1 MMKHFFPLI
10 GVCCLTVGM
19 LASCS
24 EDEPV
29 TPNIKYNPGTI
40 KLTTAQQAQVENSNE
55 FAWKFFKEVSK
66 GEQQDVFV
74 SPLSVTYALGMLS
87 NGAVG
92 DTQKEILEGLE
103 FRSGKVDDINSLCHQ
118 LMIESPKL
126 DKSTKVSMANAVV
139 ANKNKPLQPDFKNVV
154 EKQYQALVTNQDFS
168 SPATL
173 SFINQWASDHTQGM
187 VPKILERINPDGV
200 SYLLNALYFKG
211 IWYRQ
216 FDKKH
221 TKKEAFTKA
230 DGTKSQVQM
239 MHQKERFFA
248 AENDN
253 YQTVVLPYGN
263 GSYEM
268 VVLLPREGKELSSL
282 LQTMDAKKWKDNLKN
297 TYSSKVDLKLPRFT
311 SAYNR
316 ELNDVLKLLGM
327 NAMFDSSKANLTKMS
342 AVSSFVSMVLQKAK
356 IEVDEEGSKAAAVT
370 VVDTAPTAVAPS
382 KPIMFHANR
391 PFMYAIVEHS
401 TGTIFFMGTYQ
412 GK

>member
-1 MMKHFFPLI
+1 MIKHFFPLI
-10 GVCCLTVGM
+10 GVCCLSVGM
-19 LASCS
+19 LTSCS

-29 TPNIKYNPGTI
+29 TPDIKYNPGTV
-40 KLTTAQQAQVENSNE
+40 KLTAAQQAQVENSNE

-66 GEQQDVFV
+66 GEQEDVFV
-74 SPLSVTYALGMLS
+74 SPLSVTYALGMLV

-126 DKSTKVSMANAVV
+126 DKSTQLSMANAVV
-139 ANKNKPLQPDFKNVV
+139 VNKKIQLQPTFQNVV
-154 EKQYQALVTNQDFS
+154 KKQYDALVASKDFS

-173 SFINQWASDHTQGM
+173 SFINQWASDNTQGM

-239 MHQKERFFA
+239 MHQKEQFLIG
-248 AENDN
+248 ENEM

-268 VVLLPREGKELSSL
+268 IVVLPREGKKLSDVL
-282 LQTMDAKKWKDNLKN
+282 VAMNGKQWKDNLKA
-297 TYSSKVDLKLPRFT
+297 TRFAEVDLKLPRFT
-311 SAYNR
+311 SVYNR

-327 NAMFDSSKANLTKMS
+327 NAMFDPSKANLTKMS

-370 VVDTAPTAVAPS
+370 VVETLTTAAPPS
-382 KPIMFHANR
+382 RPIMFHANR
-391 PFMYAIVEHS
+391 PFMYAIAEHS

>member
-10 GVCCLTVGM
+10 GVCCLSVGM
-19 LASCS
+19 LTSCS

-29 TPNIKYNPGTI
+29 APDIKYNPGTI

-103 FRSGKVDDINSLCHQ
+103 FRSGKVQAINSLCHQ
-118 LMIESPKL
+118 LMMEAPKL

-139 ANKNKPLQPDFKNVV
+139 ANKNKPLKPDFKNVV

-173 SFINQWASDHTQGM
+173 SFINQWASEQTHGM
-187 VPKILERINPDGV
+187 VPKLLDRVNPDAV
-200 SYLLNALYFKG
+200 TYLLNALYFKG

-216 FDKKH
+216 FDKKR
-221 TKKEAFTKA
+221 TQQESFTQA
-230 DGTKSQVQM
+230 DGKKLSVKM

-268 VVLLPREGKELSSL
+268 VVLLPREGKDLSSL

-311 SAYNR
+311 SAYTR

-327 NAMFDSSKANLTKMS
+327 NIMFDRGKADLTKMS
-342 AVSSFVSMVLQKAK
+342 VAKAFVSKVLQKAK
-356 IEVDEEGSKAAAVT
+356 IEVDEDGSKAAAVT
-370 VVDTAPTAVAPS
+370 VVETLDAATPPS
-382 KPIMFHANR
+382 RPIMFHANR

>member
-103 FRSGKVDDINSLCHQ
+103 FRSGKVEDINSLCHQ

-126 DKSTKVSMANAVV
+126 DKSTKVSIANAVV

-239 MHQKERFFA
+239 MHQKEQFLIG
-248 AENDN
+248 ENEM

-268 VVLLPREGKELSSL
+268 IVVLPREGKKLSDVL
-282 LQTMDAKKWKDNLKN
+282 VAMNGKQWKDNLKN
-297 TYSSKVDLKLPRFT
+297 TYSSEVDLKLPRFT
-311 SAYNR
+311 SVYNR

-327 NAMFDSSKANLTKMS
+327 NAMFDPSKANLTKMS

-370 VVDTAPTAVAPS
+370 VVETLTTAAPPS
-382 KPIMFHANR
+382 RPIMFHANR
-391 PFMYAIVEHS
+391 PFMYAIAEHS

>member
-10 GVCCLTVGM
+10 SACCLSVGM
-19 LASCS
+19 LTSCS

-29 TPNIKYNPGTI
+29 TPNVKYNPGTI

-74 SPLSVTYALGMLS
+74 SPLSVTYALGMLA

-126 DKSTKVSMANAVV
+126 DKSTKVSIANAVV

-173 SFINQWASDHTQGM
+173 SFINLWASELTHGM
-187 VPKILERINPDGV
+187 VPQLLDRVHPDAV
-200 SYLLNALYFKG
+200 TYLLNALYFKG

-216 FDKKH
+216 FDKKR
-221 TKKEAFTKA
+221 TQQESFTQA
-230 DGTKSQVQM
+230 DGKKLTVKM

-248 AENDN
+248 AENEN

-268 VVLLPREGKELSSL
+268 VVLLPREGKDLSSL

-297 TYSSKVDLKLPRFT
+297 THSSEVDLKLPRFT
-311 SAYNR
+311 SAYTR

-327 NAMFDSSKANLTKMS
+327 NTMFERGKADLTKMS
-342 AVSSFVSMVLQKAK
+342 KAKAFVSMVLQKAK

-370 VVDTAPTAVAPS
+370 VVETLDAAAPPS
-382 KPIMFHANR
+382 RPIMFHANR

>member
-10 GVCCLTVGM
+10 GVCCLSIGM
-19 LASCS
+19 LTSCS

-29 TPNIKYNPGTI
+29 APNIKYNPGTV
-40 KLTTAQQAQVENSNE
+40 KLTAAQQAQVENSNE
-55 FAWKFFKEVSK
+55 FAWKFLKEVSK
-66 GEQQDVFV
+66 GEQEDVFV

-126 DKSTKVSMANAVV
+126 DKSTQLSMANAVV
-139 ANKNKPLQPDFKNVV
+139 VNKKIQLQPTFQNVV
-154 EKQYQALVTNQDFS
+154 KKQYDALVASKDFG

-268 VVLLPREGKELSSL
+268 IVVLPREGKKLSDVL
-282 LQTMDAKKWKDNLKN
+282 VAMNGKQWKDNLKN
-297 TYSSKVDLKLPRFT
+297 TYSSEVDLKLPRFT
-311 SAYNR
+311 SVYNR

-327 NAMFDSSKANLTKMS
+327 NAMFDPSKANLTKMS

-370 VVDTAPTAVAPS
+370 VVETLETAAPPS
-382 KPIMFHANR
+382 KPIMFHADR
-391 PFMYAIVEHS
+391 PFMYAIAEHS

>member
-1 MMKHFFPLI
+1 MKHFFPLI
-10 GVCCLTVGM
+10 GACCLSVGM
-19 LASCS
+19 LASCN

-29 TPNIKYNPGTI
+29 APDIKYNPGI
-40 KLTTAQQAQVENSNE
+40 VKLTAAQQAQVENSNE

-74 SPLSVTYALGMLS
+74 SPLSVTYALGMLA

-103 FRSGKVDDINSLCHQ
+103 FRSGKVQDINSLCHQ
-118 LMIESPKL
+118 LMMESPKL
-126 DKSTKVSMANAVV
+126 DKSTKVSIANAVV

-168 SPATL
+168 SPVTL
-173 SFINQWASDHTQGM
+173 SFINQWASDHTHGM
-187 VPKILERINPDGV
+187 VPKLLDRVHPDAV
-200 SYLLNALYFKG
+200 TYLLNALYFKG

-216 FDKKH
+216 FDKKRTH
-221 TKKEAFTKA
+221 QESFTQA
-230 DGTKSQVQM
+230 DGKKLTVKM
-239 MHQKERFFA
+239 MHQRERFFA

-268 VVLLPREGKELSSL
+268 VVLLPREGKDLSSL
-282 LQTMDAKKWKDNLKN
+282 LQTMDAKKWKDNLKS

-311 SAYNR
+311 SAYTR

-327 NAMFDSSKANLTKMS
+327 STMFDREKADLTKMS
-342 AVSSFVSMVLQKAK
+342 MAKAFVSMVLQKAK

-370 VVDTAPTAVAPS
+370 VVETAPTATAPS
-382 KPIMFHANR
+382 KPILFHANR

>member
-1 MMKHFFPLI
+1 M
-10 GVCCLTVGM
+10 
-19 LASCS
+19 
-24 EDEPV
+24 
-29 TPNIKYNPGTI
+29 
-40 KLTTAQQAQVENSNE
+40 
-55 FAWKFFKEVSK
+55 SK

-74 SPLSVTYALGMLS
+74 SPLSVTYALGMLA

-216 FDKKH
+216 FDKKR
-221 TKKEAFTKA
+221 TQQESFTQA
-230 DGTKSQVQM
+230 DGKKLSVKM
-239 MHQKERFFA
+239 MHQKERFLA

-268 VVLLPREGKELSSL
+268 VVLLPREGKDLSSL

-297 TYSSKVDLKLPRFT
+297 TYSSEVDLKLPRFT
-311 SAYNR
+311 SAYTR
-316 ELNDVLKLLGM
+316 ELK
-327 NAMFDSSKANLTKMS
+327 
-342 AVSSFVSMVLQKAK
+342 
-356 IEVDEEGSKAAAVT
+356 AVT
-370 VVDTAPTAVAPS
+370 VIETAPTAVAPS
-382 KPIMFHANR
+382 KPILFHANR

>member
-10 GVCCLTVGM
+10 SACCLSVGM
-19 LASCS
+19 LTSCS

-29 TPNIKYNPGTI
+29 TPNVKYNPGTI
-40 KLTTAQQAQVENSNE
+40 KLTTAQQTQVENSNE

-74 SPLSVTYALGMLS
+74 SPLSVTYALGMLA

-173 SFINQWASDHTQGM
+173 SFINLWASELTHGM
-187 VPKILERINPDGV
+187 VPQLLDRVNPDAV
-200 SYLLNALYFKG
+200 TYLLNALYFKG

-216 FDKKH
+216 FDKKR
-221 TKKEAFTKA
+221 TQQESFTHA
-230 DGTKSQVQM
+230 DGKKLTVKM

-248 AENDN
+248 AENEN

-268 VVLLPREGKELSSL
+268 VVLLPREGKDLSSL

-297 TYSSKVDLKLPRFT
+297 TYSSEVDLKLPRFT
-311 SAYNR
+311 SAYTR

-327 NAMFDSSKANLTKMS
+327 NTMFERGKADLTKMS
-342 AVSSFVSMVLQKAK
+342 KAKAFVSMVLQKAK

-370 VVDTAPTAVAPS
+370 VVETLDAAAPPS
-382 KPIMFHANR
+382 RPIMFHANR

>member
-10 GVCCLTVGM
+10 GVCCLSIGM
-19 LASCS
+19 LTSCS

-29 TPNIKYNPGTI
+29 APNIKYNPGTV
-40 KLTTAQQAQVENSNE
+40 KLTAAQQAQVENSNE

-66 GEQQDVFV
+66 GEQEDVFV
-74 SPLSVTYALGMLS
+74 SPLSVTYALGMLA

-216 FDKKH
+216 FDKKR
-221 TKKEAFTKA
+221 TQQESFTQA
-230 DGTKSQVQM
+230 DGKKLSVKM
-239 MHQKERFFA
+239 MHQKERFLA

-268 VVLLPREGKELSSL
+268 VVLLPREGKDLSSL
-282 LQTMDAKKWKDNLKN
+282 LQTMDAKKCKDNLKN
-297 TYSSKVDLKLPRFT
+297 TYSSEVDLKLPRFT
-311 SAYNR
+311 SAYTR

-327 NAMFDSSKANLTKMS
+327 NAMFDPSKANLTKMS

-370 VVDTAPTAVAPS
+370 VIETAPTAVAPS
-382 KPIMFHANR
+382 KPILFHANR

>member
-10 GVCCLTVGM
+10 GVCCLSVGM
-19 LASCS
+19 LTSCS

-29 TPNIKYNPGTI
+29 SPDVKYNPGTI

-74 SPLSVTYALGMLS
+74 SPLSVTYALGMLA

-139 ANKNKPLQPDFKNVV
+139 ANENKPLKPDFKNVV

-168 SPATL
+168 SLATL
-173 SFINQWASDHTQGM
+173 SFINQWASEQTHGM

-230 DGTKSQVQM
+230 DGSKSQVQM

-268 VVLLPREGKELSSL
+268 IVVLPREGKKLSDVL
-282 LQTMDAKKWKDNLKN
+282 VAMNGKQWKDNLKN
-297 TYSSKVDLKLPRFT
+297 TYSSEVDLKLPRFT
-311 SAYNR
+311 SVYNR

-327 NAMFDSSKANLTKMS
+327 NAMFERGKADLTKMS
-342 AVSSFVSMVLQKAK
+342 KAKAFVSMVLQKAK

-370 VVDTAPTAVAPS
+370 VVETLDAAAPPS
-382 KPIMFHANR
+382 RPIMFHANR

>member
-10 GVCCLTVGM
+10 GVCCLSIGM
-19 LASCS
+19 LTSCS

-29 TPNIKYNPGTI
+29 APNIKYNPGTV
-40 KLTTAQQAQVENSNE
+40 KLTAAQQAQVENSNE

-66 GEQQDVFV
+66 GEQEDVFV
-74 SPLSVTYALGMLS
+74 SPLSVTYALGMLA

-216 FDKKH
+216 FDKKR
-221 TKKEAFTKA
+221 TQQESFTQA
-230 DGTKSQVQM
+230 DGKKLSVKM
-239 MHQKERFFA
+239 MHQKERFLA

-268 VVLLPREGKELSSL
+268 VVLLPREGKDLSSL

-297 TYSSKVDLKLPRFT
+297 TYSSEVDLKLPRFT
-311 SAYNR
+311 SVYNR

-327 NAMFDSSKANLTKMS
+327 NAMFDPSKANLTKMS

-370 VVDTAPTAVAPS
+370 VVETLETAAPPS
-382 KPIMFHANR
+382 KPIMFHADR
-391 PFMYAIVEHS
+391 PFMYAIAEHS

>member
-10 GVCCLTVGM
+10 GVCCLSIGM
-19 LASCS
+19 LTSCS

-29 TPNIKYNPGTI
+29 APNIKYNPGTV
-40 KLTTAQQAQVENSNE
+40 KLTAAQQAQVENSNE

-66 GEQQDVFV
+66 GEQEDVFV
-74 SPLSVTYALGMLS
+74 SPLSVTYALGMLA

-216 FDKKH
+216 FDKKR
-221 TKKEAFTKA
+221 TQQESFTQA
-230 DGTKSQVQM
+230 DGKKLSVKM
-239 MHQKERFFA
+239 MHQKERFLA

-268 VVLLPREGKELSSL
+268 VVLLPREGKDLSSL

-297 TYSSKVDLKLPRFT
+297 TYSSEVDLKLPRFT
-311 SAYNR
+311 SAYTR

-327 NAMFDSSKANLTKMS
+327 NAMFDPSKANLTKMS

-370 VVDTAPTAVAPS
+370 VIETAPTAVAPS
-382 KPIMFHANR
+382 KPILFHANR
-391 PFMYAIVEHS
+391 PFMYAIAEHS

>member
-29 TPNIKYNPGTI
+29 TPNVKYNPGTI

-74 SPLSVTYALGMLS
+74 SPLSVTYALGMLA

-268 VVLLPREGKELSSL
+268 VVLLPREGKDLSSL

-311 SAYNR
+311 SAYTR

-382 KPIMFHANR
+382 KPILFHANR

>member
-382 KPIMFHANR
+382 KPILFHANR

>member
-1 MMKHFFPLI
+1 MKHFFPLI
-10 GVCCLTVGM
+10 GACCLSVGM
-19 LASCS
+19 LASCN

-29 TPNIKYNPGTI
+29 APDIKYNPGI
-40 KLTTAQQAQVENSNE
+40 VKLTAAQQAQVENSNE

-74 SPLSVTYALGMLS
+74 SPLSVTYALGMLA

-103 FRSGKVDDINSLCHQ
+103 FRSGKVQDINSLCHQ
-118 LMIESPKL
+118 LMMESPKL

-139 ANKNKPLQPDFKNVV
+139 ANNSKPLQPDFKNVV

-168 SPATL
+168 SPTTL

-187 VPKILERINPDGV
+187 VPKLLDRVHPDAV
-200 SYLLNALYFKG
+200 TYLLNALYFKG
-211 IWYRQ
+211 LWYHK
-216 FDKKH
+216 FDKKR
-221 TKKEAFTKA
+221 TRQESFTQA
-230 DGTKSQVQM
+230 DGKKLTVKM
-239 MHQKERFFA
+239 MHQRERFFA

-268 VVLLPREGKELSSL
+268 VVLLPREGKDLSSL
-282 LQTMDAKKWKDNLKN
+282 LQTMDAKKWKDNLKS

-311 SAYNR
+311 SAYTR

-327 NAMFDSSKANLTKMS
+327 NTMFERGKADLTKMS
-342 AVSSFVSMVLQKAK
+342 MVKAFVSMVLQKAK

-370 VVDTAPTAVAPS
+370 VVGTAPTATAPS
-382 KPIMFHANR
+382 KPILFHANR

>member
-10 GVCCLTVGM
+10 SACCLSVGM
-19 LASCS
+19 LTSCS

-29 TPNIKYNPGTI
+29 TPNVKYNPGTI

-74 SPLSVTYALGMLS
+74 SPLSVTYALGMLA

-126 DKSTKVSMANAVV
+126 DKSTKVSIANAVV
-139 ANKNKPLQPDFKNVV
+139 TNKNKPLQPDFKNVV

-173 SFINQWASDHTQGM
+173 SFINLWASELTHGM
-187 VPKILERINPDGV
+187 VPKLLDRVHPDAV
-200 SYLLNALYFKG
+200 TYLLNALYFKG

-216 FDKKH
+216 FDKKR
-221 TKKEAFTKA
+221 TQQESFTQA
-230 DGTKSQVQM
+230 DGKKLTVKM

-268 VVLLPREGKELSSL
+268 VVLLPREGKDLSSL

-297 TYSSKVDLKLPRFT
+297 TYSSEVDLKLPRFT
-311 SAYNR
+311 SAYTR

-327 NAMFDSSKANLTKMS
+327 NTMFERGKADLTKMS
-342 AVSSFVSMVLQKAK
+342 KAKAFVSMVLQKAK

-370 VVDTAPTAVAPS
+370 VVETLDAAAPPS
-382 KPIMFHANR
+382 RPIMFHANR

>member
-10 GVCCLTVGM
+10 GVCCLSIGM
-19 LASCS
+19 LTSCS

-29 TPNIKYNPGTI
+29 APNIKYNPGTV
-40 KLTTAQQAQVENSNE
+40 KLTAAQQAQVENSNE

-66 GEQQDVFV
+66 GEQEDVFV
-74 SPLSVTYALGMLS
+74 SPLSVTYALGMLA

-216 FDKKH
+216 FDKKR
-221 TKKEAFTKA
+221 TQQESFTQA
-230 DGTKSQVQM
+230 DGKKLSVKM
-239 MHQKERFFA
+239 MHQKERFLA

-268 VVLLPREGKELSSL
+268 VVLLPREGKDLSSL

-297 TYSSKVDLKLPRFT
+297 TYSSEVDLKLPRFT
-311 SAYNR
+311 SAYTR

-327 NAMFDSSKANLTKMS
+327 NAMFDPSKANLTKMS
-342 AVSSFVSMVLQKAK
+342 AVSSFGSMVLQKAK

-370 VVDTAPTAVAPS
+370 VIETAPTAVAPS
-382 KPIMFHANR
+382 KPILFHANR

>member
-10 GVCCLTVGM
+10 GVCCLSVGM
-19 LASCS
+19 LTSCS

-29 TPNIKYNPGTI
+29 SPDVKYNPGTI
-40 KLTTAQQAQVENSNE
+40 KLTTAQQAQVDNSNE

-74 SPLSVTYALGMLS
+74 SPLSVTYALGMLA

-118 LMIESPKL
+118 LMMESPKL

-230 DGTKSQVQM
+230 DGSKSQVQM

-268 VVLLPREGKELSSL
+268 IVVLPREGKKLSDVL
-282 LQTMDAKKWKDNLKN
+282 VAMNGKQWKDNLKN
-297 TYSSKVDLKLPRFT
+297 TYSSEVDLKLPRFT
-311 SAYNR
+311 SVYNR

-327 NAMFDSSKANLTKMS
+327 NAMFERGKADLTKMS
-342 AVSSFVSMVLQKAK
+342 KAKAFVSMVLQKAK

-370 VVDTAPTAVAPS
+370 VVETLDAAAPPS
-382 KPIMFHANR
+382 RPIMFHANR

>member
-10 GVCCLTVGM
+10 GVCCLSVGM
-19 LASCS
+19 LTSCS

-29 TPNIKYNPGTI
+29 APNIKYNPGTV
-40 KLTTAQQAQVENSNE
+40 KLTAAQQAQVENSNE

-66 GEQQDVFV
+66 GEQEDVFV
-74 SPLSVTYALGMLS
+74 SPLSVTYALGMLA

-126 DKSTKVSMANAVV
+126 DKSTQLSMANAVV
-139 ANKNKPLQPDFKNVV
+139 VNKKIQLQPTFQSVV
-154 EKQYQALVTNQDFS
+154 KKQYDALVASKDFG

-239 MHQKERFFA
+239 MHQKEQFLIG
-248 AENDN
+248 ENEM

-268 VVLLPREGKELSSL
+268 IVVLPREGKKLSDVL
-282 LQTMDAKKWKDNLKN
+282 VAMNGKQWKDNLKA
-297 TYSSKVDLKLPRFT
+297 TRFAEVDLKLPRFT
-311 SAYNR
+311 SVYNR

-327 NAMFDSSKANLTKMS
+327 NAMFDPSKANLTKMS

-370 VVDTAPTAVAPS
+370 VVETLTTAAPPS
-382 KPIMFHANR
+382 RPIMFHANR
-391 PFMYAIVEHS
+391 PFMYAIAEHS

>member
-1 MMKHFFPLI
+1 MMKHFFSLI
-10 GVCCLTVGM
+10 GACCLTVGM

-40 KLTTAQQAQVENSNE
+40 KLTTAQQAQVENNNE

-74 SPLSVTYALGMLS
+74 SPLSVTYALGMLA

-126 DKSTKVSMANAVV
+126 DKSTQLSMANAVV
-139 ANKNKPLQPDFKNVV
+139 ANKKIQLQPTFQNVV
-154 EKQYQALVTNQDFS
+154 KKQYDALVASKDFG

-173 SFINQWASDHTQGM
+173 SFINQWASDHTHGM

-268 VVLLPREGKELSSL
+268 VVLLPREGKDLSSL

-297 TYSSKVDLKLPRFT
+297 TYSSEVDLKLPRFT
-311 SAYNR
+311 SVYNR

-327 NAMFDSSKANLTKMS
+327 NAMFDPSKANLTKMS

-370 VVDTAPTAVAPS
+370 VVETLDAAALPS
-382 KPIMFHANR
+382 RPIMFHANR

>member
-10 GVCCLTVGM
+10 SACCLSVGM
-19 LASCS
+19 LTSCS

-29 TPNIKYNPGTI
+29 TPNVKYNPGTI

-74 SPLSVTYALGMLS
+74 SPLSVTYALGMLA

-126 DKSTKVSMANAVV
+126 DKSTKVSIANAVV

-173 SFINQWASDHTQGM
+173 SFINLWASELTHGM
-187 VPKILERINPDGV
+187 VPQLLDRVHPDAV
-200 SYLLNALYFKG
+200 TYLLNALYFKG

-216 FDKKH
+216 FDKKR
-221 TKKEAFTKA
+221 TQQESFTQA
-230 DGTKSQVQM
+230 DGKKLTVKM

-268 VVLLPREGKELSSL
+268 VVLLPREGKDLSSL
-282 LQTMDAKKWKDNLKN
+282 LQTMDAKKWKDNLKS
-297 TYSSKVDLKLPRFT
+297 THSSEVDLKLPRFT
-311 SAYNR
+311 SAYTR

-327 NAMFDSSKANLTKMS
+327 NTMFERGKADLTKMS
-342 AVSSFVSMVLQKAK
+342 KAKAFVSMVLQKAK

-370 VVDTAPTAVAPS
+370 VVETLDAAAPPS
-382 KPIMFHANR
+382 RPIMFHANR

>member
-1 MMKHFFPLI
+1 MKHFFPLI
-10 GVCCLTVGM
+10 SACCLSVGM
-19 LASCS
+19 LTSCS

-29 TPNIKYNPGTI
+29 TPNVKYNPGTI

-74 SPLSVTYALGMLS
+74 SPLSVTYALGMLA

-126 DKSTKVSMANAVV
+126 DKSTKVSIANAVV

-173 SFINQWASDHTQGM
+173 SFINLWASELTHGM
-187 VPKILERINPDGV
+187 VPQLLDRVHPDAV
-200 SYLLNALYFKG
+200 TYLLNALYFKG

-216 FDKKH
+216 FDKKR
-221 TKKEAFTKA
+221 TQQESFTQA
-230 DGTKSQVQM
+230 DGKKLTVKM

-268 VVLLPREGKELSSL
+268 VVLLPREGKDLSSL

-297 TYSSKVDLKLPRFT
+297 TYSSEVDLKLPRFT
-311 SAYNR
+311 SAYTR

-327 NAMFDSSKANLTKMS
+327 NTMFERGKADLTKMS
-342 AVSSFVSMVLQKAK
+342 KAKAFVSMVLQKAK

-370 VVDTAPTAVAPS
+370 VVETLDAAAPPS
-382 KPIMFHANR
+382 RPIMFHANR

>member
-74 SPLSVTYALGMLS
+74 SPLSVTYALGMLA

-103 FRSGKVDDINSLCHQ
+103 FRSGKVEDINSLCHQ

-126 DKSTKVSMANAVV
+126 DKSTKVSIANAVV

-239 MHQKERFFA
+239 MHQKEQFLIG
-248 AENDN
+248 ENEM

-268 VVLLPREGKELSSL
+268 IVVLPREGKKLSDVL
-282 LQTMDAKKWKDNLKN
+282 VAMNGKQWKDNLKN
-297 TYSSKVDLKLPRFT
+297 TYSSEVDLKLPRFT
-311 SAYNR
+311 SVYNR

-327 NAMFDSSKANLTKMS
+327 NAMFDPSKANLTKMS

-370 VVDTAPTAVAPS
+370 VVETLTTAAPPS
-382 KPIMFHANR
+382 RPIMFHANR
-391 PFMYAIVEHS
+391 PFMYAIAEHS

>member
-1 MMKHFFPLI
+1 M
-10 GVCCLTVGM
+10 LT
-19 LASCS
+19 SCS

-29 TPNIKYNPGTI
+29 TPNVKYNPGTI

-74 SPLSVTYALGMLS
+74 SPLSVTYALGMLA

-126 DKSTKVSMANAVV
+126 DKSTKVSIANAVV

-173 SFINQWASDHTQGM
+173 SFINLWASELTHGM
-187 VPKILERINPDGV
+187 VPKLLDRVHPDAV
-200 SYLLNALYFKG
+200 TYLLNALYFKG

-216 FDKKH
+216 FDKKR
-221 TKKEAFTKA
+221 TQQESFTQA
-230 DGTKSQVQM
+230 DGKKLTVKM

-248 AENDN
+248 AENEN

-268 VVLLPREGKELSSL
+268 VVLLPREGKDLSSL
-282 LQTMDAKKWKDNLKN
+282 LQTMDAKKWKDNLKS
-297 TYSSKVDLKLPRFT
+297 THSSEVDLKLPRFT
-311 SAYNR
+311 SAYTR

-327 NAMFDSSKANLTKMS
+327 NTMFERGKADLTKMS
-342 AVSSFVSMVLQKAK
+342 KAKAFVSMVLQKAK

-370 VVDTAPTAVAPS
+370 VVETLDAAAPPS
-382 KPIMFHANR
+382 RPIMFHANR

>member
-10 GVCCLTVGM
+10 GVCCLSIGM
-19 LASCS
+19 LTSCS

-29 TPNIKYNPGTI
+29 APNIKYNPGTV
-40 KLTTAQQAQVENSNE
+40 KLAAAQQAQVENSNE

-66 GEQQDVFV
+66 GEQEDVFV

-118 LMIESPKL
+118 LMMEAPKL

-216 FDKKH
+216 FDKKR
-221 TKKEAFTKA
+221 TQQESFTQA
-230 DGTKSQVQM
+230 DGKKLTVKM

-268 VVLLPREGKELSSL
+268 IVVLPREGKKLSDVL
-282 LQTMDAKKWKDNLKN
+282 VAMNGKQWKDNLKG
-297 TYSSKVDLKLPRFT
+297 TRFAEVDLKLPRFT
-311 SAYNR
+311 SAYTR

-327 NAMFDSSKANLTKMS
+327 NAMFDPSKANLTKMS

-370 VVDTAPTAVAPS
+370 VVGTAPTATAPS
-382 KPIMFHANR
+382 KPILFHANR

>member
-1 MMKHFFPLI
+1 MKHFFPLI
-10 GVCCLTVGM
+10 GACCLSVGM

-29 TPNIKYNPGTI
+29 APDIKYNPGTV
-40 KLTTAQQAQVENSNE
+40 KLTAAQQAQVENSNE

-74 SPLSVTYALGMLS
+74 SPLSVTYALGMLA

-118 LMIESPKL
+118 LMMEAPKL

-173 SFINQWASDHTQGM
+173 SFINLWASELTHGM
-187 VPKILERINPDGV
+187 VPQLLDRVNPDAV
-200 SYLLNALYFKG
+200 TYLLNALYFKG

-216 FDKKH
+216 FDKKR
-221 TKKEAFTKA
+221 TQEESFTQA
-230 DGTKSQVQM
+230 DGKKLTVKM
-239 MHQKERFFA
+239 MHQRERFFA

-268 VVLLPREGKELSSL
+268 VVLLPREGKDLSSL
-282 LQTMDAKKWKDNLKN
+282 LQTMDAKKWKDNLKS

-311 SAYNR
+311 SAYTR

-327 NAMFDSSKANLTKMS
+327 NTMFERGKADLTKMS
-342 AVSSFVSMVLQKAK
+342 MVKAFVSMVLQKAK

-370 VVDTAPTAVAPS
+370 VVGTAPTATAPS
-382 KPIMFHANR
+382 KPILFHANR

>member
-10 GVCCLTVGM
+10 SACCLSVGM
-19 LASCS
+19 LTSCS

-29 TPNIKYNPGTI
+29 TPNVKYNPGTI

-74 SPLSVTYALGMLS
+74 SPLSVTYALGMLA

-118 LMIESPKL
+118 LMMESPKL

-173 SFINQWASDHTQGM
+173 SFINLWASELTHGM
-187 VPKILERINPDGV
+187 VPQLLDRVHPDAV
-200 SYLLNALYFKG
+200 TYLLNALYFKG

-216 FDKKH
+216 FDKKR
-221 TKKEAFTKA
+221 TQQESFTQA
-230 DGTKSQVQM
+230 DGKKLTVKM

-248 AENDN
+248 AENEN

-268 VVLLPREGKELSSL
+268 VVLLPREGKDLSSL
-282 LQTMDAKKWKDNLKN
+282 LQTMDAKKWKDNLKK
-297 TYSSKVDLKLPRFT
+297 TYSSEVDLKLPRFT
-311 SAYNR
+311 SAYTR

-327 NAMFDSSKANLTKMS
+327 NTMFERGKADLTKMS
-342 AVSSFVSMVLQKAK
+342 KAKAFVSMVLQKAK

-370 VVDTAPTAVAPS
+370 VVETLDAAAPPS
-382 KPIMFHANR
+382 RPIMFHANR

>member
-10 GVCCLTVGM
+10 SACCLSVGM
-19 LASCS
+19 LTSCS

-29 TPNIKYNPGTI
+29 TPNVKYNPGTI

-74 SPLSVTYALGMLS
+74 SPLSVTYALGMLA

-118 LMIESPKL
+118 LMMESPKL
-126 DKSTKVSMANAVV
+126 DKSTKVSIANAVV

-173 SFINQWASDHTQGM
+173 SFINLWASELTHGM
-187 VPKILERINPDGV
+187 VPQLLDRVNPDAV
-200 SYLLNALYFKG
+200 TYLLNALYFKG

-216 FDKKH
+216 FDKKR
-221 TKKEAFTKA
+221 TQQESFTQA
-230 DGTKSQVQM
+230 DGKKLTVKM

-248 AENDN
+248 AENEN

-268 VVLLPREGKELSSL
+268 VVLLPREGKDLSSL

-297 TYSSKVDLKLPRFT
+297 THSSEVDLKLPRFT
-311 SAYNR
+311 SAYTR

-327 NAMFDSSKANLTKMS
+327 NTMFERGKADLTKMS
-342 AVSSFVSMVLQKAK
+342 KAKAFVSMVLQKAK

-370 VVDTAPTAVAPS
+370 VVETLDAAASPS
-382 KPIMFHANR
+382 RPIMFHANR

>member
-10 GVCCLTVGM
+10 SACCLSVGM

-29 TPNIKYNPGTI
+29 APNIKYNPGTV
-40 KLTTAQQAQVENSNE
+40 KLTAAQQAQVENSNE

-66 GEQQDVFV
+66 GEQEDVFV
-74 SPLSVTYALGMLS
+74 SPLSVTYALGMLA

-126 DKSTKVSMANAVV
+126 DKSTQLSMANAVV
-139 ANKNKPLQPDFKNVV
+139 VNKKIQLQPTFQSVV
-154 EKQYQALVTNQDFS
+154 KKQYDALVASKDFG

-239 MHQKERFFA
+239 MHQKEQFLIG
-248 AENDN
+248 ENEM

-268 VVLLPREGKELSSL
+268 IVVLPREGKKLSDVL
-282 LQTMDAKKWKDNLKN
+282 VAMNGKQWKDNLKG
-297 TYSSKVDLKLPRFT
+297 TRFAEVDLKLPRFT
-311 SAYNR
+311 SVYNR

-327 NAMFDSSKANLTKMS
+327 NAMFDPSKANLTKMS

-356 IEVDEEGSKAAAVT
+356 IEVDEEGSKAAAFT
-370 VVDTAPTAVAPS
+370 VVETLTTAAPPS
-382 KPIMFHANR
+382 RPIMFHANR
-391 PFMYAIVEHS
+391 PFMYAIAEHS

>member
-10 GVCCLTVGM
+10 GVCCLSIGM
-19 LASCS
+19 LTSCS

-29 TPNIKYNPGTI
+29 APNIKYNPGTV
-40 KLTTAQQAQVENSNE
+40 KLTAAQQAQVENSNE

-66 GEQQDVFV
+66 GEQEDVFV
-74 SPLSVTYALGMLS
+74 SPLSVTYALGMLA

-103 FRSGKVDDINSLCHQ
+103 FRSGKVQDINSLCHQ

-126 DKSTKVSMANAVV
+126 DKSTQLSMANAVV
-139 ANKNKPLQPDFKNVV
+139 VNKKIQLQPTFQSVV
-154 EKQYQALVTNQDFS
+154 KKQYDALVASKDFG

-268 VVLLPREGKELSSL
+268 IVVLPREGKKLSDVL
-282 LQTMDAKKWKDNLKN
+282 VAMNGKQWKDNLKN
-297 TYSSKVDLKLPRFT
+297 TYSSEVDLKLPRFT
-311 SAYNR
+311 SVYNR

-327 NAMFDSSKANLTKMS
+327 NAMFDPSKANLTKMS

-370 VVDTAPTAVAPS
+370 VVETLETAAPPS
-382 KPIMFHANR
+382 KPIMFHADR
-391 PFMYAIVEHS
+391 PFMYAIAEHS

>member
-10 GVCCLTVGM
+10 SACCLSVGM
-19 LASCS
+19 LTSCS

-29 TPNIKYNPGTI
+29 TPNVKYNPGTI

-74 SPLSVTYALGMLS
+74 SPLSVTYALGMLA

-103 FRSGKVDDINSLCHQ
+103 FRSGKADDINSLCHQ

-126 DKSTKVSMANAVV
+126 DKSTKVSIANAVV

-173 SFINQWASDHTQGM
+173 SFINLWASELTHGM
-187 VPKILERINPDGV
+187 VPKLLDRVHPDAV
-200 SYLLNALYFKG
+200 TYLLNALYFKG

-216 FDKKH
+216 FDKKR
-221 TKKEAFTKA
+221 TQQESFTQA
-230 DGTKSQVQM
+230 DGKKLTVKM

-268 VVLLPREGKELSSL
+268 VVLLPREGKDLSSL

-297 TYSSKVDLKLPRFT
+297 THSSEVDLKLPRFT
-311 SAYNR
+311 SAYTR

-327 NAMFDSSKANLTKMS
+327 NTMFERGKADLTKMS
-342 AVSSFVSMVLQKAK
+342 KAKAFVSMVLQKAK

-370 VVDTAPTAVAPS
+370 VVETLDAAAPPS
-382 KPIMFHANR
+382 RPIMFHANR

>member
-1 MMKHFFPLI
+1 MIKHFFPLI
-10 GVCCLTVGM
+10 GVCCLSVGM
-19 LASCS
+19 LTSCS

-29 TPNIKYNPGTI
+29 APDIKYNPGTV
-40 KLTTAQQAQVENSNE
+40 KLTAAQQAQVENSNE

-66 GEQQDVFV
+66 GEQEDVFV
-74 SPLSVTYALGMLS
+74 SPLSVTYALGMLV

-126 DKSTKVSMANAVV
+126 DKSTQLSMANAVV
-139 ANKNKPLQPDFKNVV
+139 VNKKIQLQPTFQNVV
-154 EKQYQALVTNQDFS
+154 KKQYDALVASKDFS

-239 MHQKERFFA
+239 MHQKEQFLIG
-248 AENDN
+248 ENEM

-268 VVLLPREGKELSSL
+268 IVVLPREGKKLSDVL
-282 LQTMDAKKWKDNLKN
+282 VAMNGKQWKDNLKA
-297 TYSSKVDLKLPRFT
+297 TRFAEVDLKLPRFT
-311 SAYNR
+311 SVYNR

-327 NAMFDSSKANLTKMS
+327 NAMFDPSKANLTKMS

-370 VVDTAPTAVAPS
+370 VVETLTTAAPPS
-382 KPIMFHANR
+382 RPIMVHANR
-391 PFMYAIVEHS
+391 PFMYAIAEHS

>member
-1 MMKHFFPLI
+1 MIKHFFPLI
-10 GVCCLTVGM
+10 GVCCLSIGM
-19 LASCS
+19 LTSCS

-29 TPNIKYNPGTI
+29 APNIKYNPGTV
-40 KLTTAQQAQVENSNE
+40 KLTAAQQAQVENSNE

-103 FRSGKVDDINSLCHQ
+103 FRSGKVQAINSLCHQ
-118 LMIESPKL
+118 LMMEAPKL

-139 ANKNKPLQPDFKNVV
+139 VNKKIQLQPTFQNVV
-154 EKQYQALVTNQDFS
+154 KKQYDALVASKDFG

-216 FDKKH
+216 FDKKR
-221 TKKEAFTKA
+221 TQQESFTQA
-230 DGTKSQVQM
+230 DGKKLSVKM

-268 VVLLPREGKELSSL
+268 VVLLPREGKDLSSL

-297 TYSSKVDLKLPRFT
+297 TYSSEVDLKLPRFT
-311 SAYNR
+311 SAYSR

-327 NAMFDSSKANLTKMS
+327 NTMFDRGKADLTKMS
-342 AVSSFVSMVLQKAK
+342 VAKAFVSMVLQKAK

-370 VVDTAPTAVAPS
+370 VVETGETALPPS

>member
-10 GVCCLTVGM
+10 GVCCLSIGM
-19 LASCS
+19 LTSCS

-29 TPNIKYNPGTI
+29 APNIKYNPGTV

-66 GEQQDVFV
+66 GEQEDVFV

-103 FRSGKVDDINSLCHQ
+103 FRSGKVDDVNSLCHQ

-126 DKSTKVSMANAVV
+126 DKSTQLSMANAVV
-139 ANKNKPLQPDFKNVV
+139 VNKKIQLQPTFQNVV
-154 EKQYQALVTNQDFS
+154 KKQYDALVASKDFS

-239 MHQKERFFA
+239 MHQKEQFLIG
-248 AENDN
+248 ENEM

-268 VVLLPREGKELSSL
+268 IVVLPREGKKLSDVL
-282 LQTMDAKKWKDNLKN
+282 VAMNGKQWKDNLKN
-297 TYSSKVDLKLPRFT
+297 MYSSEVDLKLPRFT
-311 SAYNR
+311 SVYNR

-327 NAMFDSSKANLTKMS
+327 NAMFDPSKANLTKMS

-370 VVDTAPTAVAPS
+370 VVETLDAAAPPS
-382 KPIMFHANR
+382 RPIMFHANR

>member
-10 GVCCLTVGM
+10 GACCLSVGM
-19 LASCS
+19 LTSCS

-29 TPNIKYNPGTI
+29 APNIKYNPGTV
-40 KLTTAQQAQVENSNE
+40 KLTAAQQAQVENSNE

-66 GEQQDVFV
+66 GEQEDVFV

-103 FRSGKVDDINSLCHQ
+103 FRSGKVDDVNSLCHQ

-126 DKSTKVSMANAVV
+126 DKSTQLSMANAVV
-139 ANKNKPLQPDFKNVV
+139 VNKKIQLQPTFQSVV
-154 EKQYQALVTNQDFS
+154 KKQYDALVASKDFG

-239 MHQKERFFA
+239 MHQKEQFLIG
-248 AENDN
+248 ENEM

-268 VVLLPREGKELSSL
+268 IVVLPREGKKLSDVL
-282 LQTMDAKKWKDNLKN
+282 VAMNGKQWKDNLKN
-297 TYSSKVDLKLPRFT
+297 TYSSEVDLKLPRFT
-311 SAYNR
+311 SVYNR

-327 NAMFDSSKANLTKMS
+327 NAMFDPSKANLTKMS

-370 VVDTAPTAVAPS
+370 VVETLTTAAPPS
-382 KPIMFHANR
+382 RPIMFHANR
-391 PFMYAIVEHS
+391 PFMYAIAEHS

>member
-103 FRSGKVDDINSLCHQ
+103 FRSGKVEDINSLCHQ

-126 DKSTKVSMANAVV
+126 DKSTKVSIANAVV

-239 MHQKERFFA
+239 MHQKEQFLIG
-248 AENDN
+248 ENEM

-268 VVLLPREGKELSSL
+268 IVVLPREGKKLSDVL
-282 LQTMDAKKWKDNLKN
+282 VAMNGKQWKDNLKN
-297 TYSSKVDLKLPRFT
+297 TYSSEVDLKLPRFT
-311 SAYNR
+311 SVYNR

-327 NAMFDSSKANLTKMS
+327 NAMFDPSKANLTKMS

-382 KPIMFHANR
+382 KPILFHANR

>member
-10 GVCCLTVGM
+10 SACCLSVGM
-19 LASCS
+19 LTSCS

-29 TPNIKYNPGTI
+29 TPNVKYNPGTI

-74 SPLSVTYALGMLS
+74 SPLSVTYALGMLA

-126 DKSTKVSMANAVV
+126 DKSTKVSIANAVV

-173 SFINQWASDHTQGM
+173 SFINLWASELTHGM
-187 VPKILERINPDGV
+187 VPKLLDRVHPDAV
-200 SYLLNALYFKG
+200 TYLLNALYFKG
-211 IWYRQ
+211 IWYHK
-216 FDKKH
+216 FDKKR
-221 TKKEAFTKA
+221 TQEESFTQA
-230 DGTKSQVQM
+230 DGKKLTVKM

-268 VVLLPREGKELSSL
+268 VVLLPREGKDLSSL

-297 TYSSKVDLKLPRFT
+297 TYSSEVDLKLPRFT
-311 SAYNR
+311 SAYTR

-327 NAMFDSSKANLTKMS
+327 NTMFERGKADLTKMS
-342 AVSSFVSMVLQKAK
+342 KAKAFVSMVLQKAK

-370 VVDTAPTAVAPS
+370 VVETLDAAAPPS
-382 KPIMFHANR
+382 RPIMFHANR